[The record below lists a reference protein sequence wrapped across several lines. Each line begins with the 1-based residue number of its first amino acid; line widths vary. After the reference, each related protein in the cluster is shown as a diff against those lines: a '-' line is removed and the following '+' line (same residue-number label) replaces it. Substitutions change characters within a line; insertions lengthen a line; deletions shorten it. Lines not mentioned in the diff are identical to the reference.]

1 MADVN
6 RRYVL
11 AGLTAV
17 LGAAGVAY
25 MNPNAVEVGATY
37 KPSGK
42 NEFFSDAHMKL
53 MARFVDIIIPETD
66 TPGAAEAGVHLYMDH
81 LAGSWM
87 NEEEKA
93 VLLAGLTSLDTA
105 DGGKNFLELDADAQV
120 AIVQAMDDN
129 RDNDKVYATLKAYA
143 VTGYYT
149 SEIGGTQELHYD
161 PFPGGFK
168 EVLLKDVGR
177 LSTS

>member
-1 MADVN
+1 MNKLN
-6 RRYVL
+6 RRHFIT
-11 AGLTAV
+11 GLTAAV
-17 LGAAGVAY
+17 GAGIIIHL
-25 MNPNAVEVGATY
+25 NDNAVEVGLTY
-37 KPSGK
+37 TPSGK

-66 TPGAAEAGVHLYMDH
+66 TPGAAEAGVHLYIDH

-87 NEEEKA
+87 NDEEKA
-93 VLLAGLTSLDTA
+93 VLLEGLNNLDA
-105 DGGKNFLELDADAQV
+105 AAQGNEFMALDADAQV
-120 AIVQAMDDN
+120 AIVQTMDDN
-129 RDNDKVYATLKAYA
+129 REGDKAYSTLKAYA

-149 SEIGGTQELHYD
+149 SEIGGTQELRYD

-177 LSTS
+177 LSAT